1 MASSVAS
8 RNTMAASTA
17 EELTN
22 PFEVTKATD
31 FDDGQIA
38 ATWVDLPAGGGF
50 RSLIDPRSPVAK
62 FVLGGKGSGRT
73 HLMRY
78 YSSSLQ
84 ALRIRER
91 GFDALSEEGYAGI
104 YVNCG
109 TLNPGRFGGKG
120 QSDDKW
126 NAIFAYYFDLW
137 LASRMLIAADELWTA
152 GGNTDQISDRVSPDI
167 LSLFDVSS
175 QSSQNAL
182 SNLRDILREIDFAV
196 NDAAVTR
203 ELRVTIRAS
212 PGRVLFGTTEGLGR
226 LSAFNGLQ
234 FALLLDEFE
243 NFSEAQQR
251 YVNTLIREK
260 RPRVGF
266 LVGARSFGVKTFNT
280 LGGEINREGSEFET
294 IVLDS
299 LHLRK
304 SGDYSRFCRSLVAR
318 RLVQAGL
325 VPREEE
331 ESLSRTLNTYFFQPL
346 HTRLGEPETA
356 FISDSSIDGR
366 KSLTKLRGQLQD
378 YHPQSLTDGDI
389 HDIVRLLHRP
399 ESPLVEKLAVYLLY
413 RAWHQQ
419 ENLREAATRIHQ
431 EANDFIA
438 GATKSLFALTMGHF
452 RDDMVAQLLKEHRQK
467 QRYLGFSEFVERS
480 AGLPRGLIVA
490 LKHTFRWAVFNGES
504 PFASGHAISEDSQRT
519 GVREAA
525 SWFLQDLPGIGPNGA
540 HAQRATERLGSFLRS
555 LRFSDKPSESSLCT
569 VSLDSGTLSENA
581 QSIVDSC
588 VEFSFLLRTISGH
601 KDRNTRMRKRKL
613 QLHPM
618 LCPLWD
624 LPTSRRGVVELSAE
638 EAAAIFDETKAH
650 GLDALTRVRLRR
662 MNAPFRL
669 AADSDNATLNLYD

>member
-31 FDDGQIA
+31 FDDSQIA
-38 ATWVDLPAGGGF
+38 ATWVDLPRGGGF

-91 GFDALSEEGYAGI
+91 GFDTLLKEGYAGI

-109 TLNPGRFGGKG
+109 TLNAERFCGKG

-137 LASRMLIAADELWTA
+137 LASRMLMAADELWTA
-152 GGNTDQISDRVSPDI
+152 GGNTDHISDRVSPDI

-175 QSSQNAL
+175 QSFGSAL
-182 SNLRDILREIDFAV
+182 SHLRDILRELDFAV
-196 NDAAVTR
+196 NDVAMTR
-203 ELRVTIRAS
+203 ELRVTIRSS
-212 PGRVLFGTTEGLGR
+212 PGRVLFGTTEGLSR
-226 LSAFNGLQ
+226 LSAFNGLR

-243 NFSEAQQR
+243 ILSEAQQR

-266 LVGARSFGVKTFNT
+266 LVGARSFGVKTFST
-280 LGGEINREGSEFET
+280 LGGEINKEGSEFET

-304 SGDYSRFCRSLVAR
+304 SGDYNRFCRSLVAR
-318 RLVQAGL
+318 RLVEAGL
-325 VPREEE
+325 VPPEEE
-331 ESLSRTLNTYFFQPL
+331 KNLPDTLNTYFFEPL
-346 HTRLGEPETA
+346 RTRLGGPETA

-366 KSLTKLRGQLQD
+366 KSLTELRSQLQE
-378 YHPQSLTDGDI
+378 HRPQSLTDGDI
-389 HDIVRLLHRP
+389 HNIVRLLHRP
-399 ESPLVEKLAVYLLY
+399 ESPLVEKLAVYLIY

-419 ENLREAATRIHQ
+419 ENLTEAAARIHQ
-431 EANDFIA
+431 EAEDFVA
-438 GATKSLFALTMGHF
+438 GGTKSLFALTMGHF
-452 RDDMVAQLLKEHRQK
+452 RDDMLAQLLRKHRQK
-467 QRYLGFSEFVERS
+467 QRYLGFSKFVELS
-480 AGLPRGLIVA
+480 AGLPRGLIVV
-490 LKHTFRWAVFNGES
+490 LKQTFRWAVFNGES
-504 PFASGHAISEDSQRT
+504 RFASGHAISEDSQRA
-519 GVREAA
+519 GVRDAA

-540 HAQRATERLGSFLRS
+540 HAQRATERLGSFLRA

-569 VSLDSGTLSENA
+569 VSLDRSTLSENA
-581 QSIVDSC
+581 QSVIDSC

-601 KDRNTRMRKRKL
+601 KGRNTRTRKQKL

-638 EAAAIFDETKAH
+638 EAVAIFDETKAH
-650 GLDALTRVRLRR
+650 GLDAVRRVRLRR
-662 MNAPFRL
+662 MNVPFRL
-669 AADSDNATLNLYD
+669 AADSENVSLNLL